1 MIFELSSI
9 TRMAAMYERYR
20 SDPVTWAND
29 FLRAARPV
37 LLVCRFDGDV
47 SVLFEGLDAIDRALH
62 QNARGGRAILS
73 PLESARDAEVQRLA
87 LQVSGILTRS
97 LAATEQAHDEEAV
110 QNGGTTT
117 IEAKLG
123 ESVRKT
129 GRLVAV
135 GALPEH
141 GGSR

>member
-1 MIFELSSI
+1 MRSTARFIRTLAADARSS
-9 TRMAAMYERYR
+9 
-20 SDPVTWAND
+20 
-29 FLRAARPV
+29 
-37 LLVCRFDGDV
+37 
-47 SVLFEGLDAIDRALH
+47 
-62 QNARGGRAILS
+62 S

-135 GALPEH
+135 GRCRSTGVAVSYYLPRSDW
-141 GGSR
+141 GPGPGRTSPTKRPSRRTASSVAFGATRLAPCAAT